1 MGIYMVSVT
10 AEDWRGA
17 YEGGRAEIAAGLNQE
32 LGRRGLP
39 PYTPG
44 PGPVPRFEEKTV
56 PPMDGFAELCREHGV
71 DDLLSWSVLVPV
83 SLDSEITVATQ
94 EEPDE
99 PLAIAGAPQVLLM
112 AELLAASV
120 PLPPEVLAASGPLAL
135 TSWYF
140 DASAREVPGADTT
153 FHTALYLHAAR
164 HCLTH
169 GCPVVY
175 S

>member
-10 AEDWRGA
+10 AEDWHDGD
-17 YEGGRAEIAAGLNQE
+17 EGGRAEIASGLNRE
-32 LGRRGLP
+32 LGGRGLP
-39 PYTPG
+39 PYAPG
-44 PGPVPRFEEKTV
+44 PGPAPRFEEKMIA
-56 PPMDGFAELCREHGV
+56 PMDGFAELCREHGV
-71 DDLLSWSVLVPV
+71 DDLLAWSVLVPV

-94 EEPDE
+94 EEPEE
-99 PLAIAGAPQVLLM
+99 PVTIAGAPQVLLM

-135 TSWYF
+135 TSWYV
-140 DASAREVPGADTT
+140 DACAREVPGADRT

-164 HCLTH
+164 HCLAH
-169 GCPVVY
+169 GCPVLY